1 MNKSIPLLER
11 FGPLMTVDDLA
22 ELLERTPLG
31 LRASL
36 NRDSDVAKTFST
48 ARLKIGRKSFFRTH
62 QIIEVLQLESSPS

>member
-1 MNKSIPLLER
+1 MDKSVPLLER

-62 QIIEVLQLESSPS
+62 QIVEVLQLESSPL

>member
-1 MNKSIPLLER
+1 
-11 FGPLMTVDDLA
+11 MTVDDLA

>member
-1 MNKSIPLLER
+1 MDKSVPLLER

>member
-1 MNKSIPLLER
+1 MDKSIPLLER
-11 FGPLMTVDDLA
+11 FGPLMTIDDLA